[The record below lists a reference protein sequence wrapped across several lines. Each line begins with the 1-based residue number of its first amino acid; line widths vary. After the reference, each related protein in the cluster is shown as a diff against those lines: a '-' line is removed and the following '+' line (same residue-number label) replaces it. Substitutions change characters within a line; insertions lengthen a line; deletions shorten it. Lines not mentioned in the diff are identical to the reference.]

1 MRVIGTFNK
10 ENKFTLSI
18 DDSHPS
24 DADEMIE
31 YKKKMASMIIVE
43 PYILIPTT

>member
-1 MRVIGTFNK
+1 VIGTFTK

-24 DADEMIE
+24 DPEQMIE
-31 YKKKMASMIIVE
+31 HKKKMASMIIVE